1 MKVVI
6 CGDSHIGAVFGLGG
20 PNGKGGNTR
29 IDDYEKTLN
38 YIVDYCI
45 ENNVDVFVQT
55 GDAFDK
61 RNPTAEQ
68 LEVFNRALKKLSTHN
83 IFSVVIMGNHDYKK
97 TGPTFVSSITSLSAR
112 DLPNVRTVLHPE
124 IISLSDGRETLNLL
138 LMPFR
143 DRKLYA
149 GNNTKEDSLLYEAEV
164 ADLLSNKKDGPV
176 VAIGHNFFYE
186 GSYNDY
192 GGTEVLPRIDAFKD
206 CDLVA
211 MGHYHNFKVLKKAN
225 PIAIYTGSMERI
237 NFGDKDSKKVFIE
250 FDTNTKRTRVLTS
263 PIRDLWDDT
272 IDLTSS
278 TFETVLQDLEDKL
291 TDINFKD
298 KIVRV
303 KVVIHEQL
311 SSSLKRANIE
321 KRLYELGAY
330 YVSKVNFEHIYQR
343 LIRDTSILEEKDEYS
358 MFKAFIKDQG
368 FDSEM
373 EKRILL
379 EAETIIRN

>member
-1 MKVVI
+1 MKIVI
-6 CGDSHIGAVFGLGG
+6 CGDSHIGAIFGLGG

-38 YIVDYCI
+38 YIADYCI
-45 ENNVDVFVQT
+45 ENKVDVFVQT

-68 LEVFNRALKKLSTHN
+68 LEVFNRVLKRLSTHN

-112 DLPNVRTVLHPE
+112 DLPNVRTVLNPE
-124 IISLSDGRETLNLL
+124 IISLSDGREDLNLL

-143 DRKLYA
+143 DRKLYS
-149 GNNTKEDSLLYEAEV
+149 GNNTKEDSLLYEDEV
-164 ADLLSNKKDGPV
+164 AELLKNKKKGPV

-186 GSYNDY
+186 GSYHDY
-192 GGTEVLPRIDAFKD
+192 GGVEVLPRIEAFKG

-225 PIAIYTGSMERI
+225 PAAIYTGAMERI

-250 FDTNTKRTRVLTS
+250 FDTNTKRTRVMSS
-263 PIRDLWDDT
+263 PIRDLWDDS

-278 TFETVLQDLEDKL
+278 TFETVLQDLEER
-291 TDINFKD
+291 ISSFNFKD

-303 KVVIHEQL
+303 KIVIHEKL
-311 SSSLKRANIE
+311 ASSLKRSNIE
-321 KRLYELGAY
+321 RRLYELGAY
-330 YVSKVNFEHIYQR
+330 YVSKVNFEYIYQR
-343 LIRDTSILEEKDEYS
+343 LVRDTSILEEKDEFS

-379 EAETIIRN
+379 EAETIMRT